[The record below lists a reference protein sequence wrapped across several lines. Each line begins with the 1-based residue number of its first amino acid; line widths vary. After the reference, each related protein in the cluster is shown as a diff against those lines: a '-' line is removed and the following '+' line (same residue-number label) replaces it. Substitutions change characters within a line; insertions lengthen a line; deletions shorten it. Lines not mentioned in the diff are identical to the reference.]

1 MIPAALARHLATRR
15 STTRPTE
22 TWTWPAGSVPQLVP
36 QPARDLRLS
45 ITAHRQIDDKKP
57 CKMAVYDG
65 WWRTLAIGGGWLRI
79 RRSQV
84 RVLPSALFEFLYL
97 QEFSFVPSR
106 EHEASWAFDRG
117 LTVARAQGWLALQ
130 SNYYASFR
138 CNTALC
144 TRCASAR
151 QAGLL
156 LGAKL
161 ALARRTALLNARP
174 PPPAYPE
181 TGENRYPEW
190 SLYGSGLASL
200 GQFEGSAR

>member
-130 SNYYASFR
+130 RLAMSLVRESLWSDGCLFGR
-138 CNTALC
+138 SQKEDSPSLTTAAHEQERGCPGFLC
-144 TRCASAR
+144 EPLLCKTLR
-151 QAGLL
+151 QG
-156 LGAKL
+156 
-161 ALARRTALLNARP
+161 
-174 PPPAYPE
+174 
-181 TGENRYPEW
+181 
-190 SLYGSGLASL
+190 
-200 GQFEGSAR
+200 GQ